1 MTLTFSFSKCNIQII
16 HPGINEGREFTV
28 IKEKKSSKPVQQ
40 RTVGGQRPKT
50 ADDIQGLSRGTFQG

>member
-1 MTLTFSFSKCNIQII
+1 MKVTNYWDNPPCHQW
-16 HPGINEGREFTV
+16 REFTV

-50 ADDIQGLSRGTFQG
+50 ADDIQGPSRGTFQG